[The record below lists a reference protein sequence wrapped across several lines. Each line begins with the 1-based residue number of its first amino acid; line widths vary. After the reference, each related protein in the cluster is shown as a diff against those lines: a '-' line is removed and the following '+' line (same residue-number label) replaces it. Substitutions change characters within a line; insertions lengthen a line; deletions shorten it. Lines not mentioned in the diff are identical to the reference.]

1 MEIWNSLRRKWTEEV
16 VIKSIIWNTIIDIF
30 KKEKNVDLSDFLV
43 SIKLKW
49 NSVLIKTSK
58 PIVNLELYNFKED
71 IEKIS
76 SEKIKKVWL
85 KFKDFELKFF

>member
-1 MEIWNSLRRKWTEEV
+1 MEIWNSLRRNKTEEI

-30 KKEKNVDLSDFLV
+30 KKEKNVDLTEYLV

-49 NSVLIKTSK
+49 KNILIKTSK
-58 PIVNLELYNFKED
+58 PIINLELYNFKWD

-85 KFKDFELKFF
+85 KFKEFELKFF